1 MERRKMDI
9 LEQARKLRRLIE
21 SMAVNLDDE
30 TALDNIDVFPNWAV
44 GVSYEKDFR
53 VRYNEVLYKVLQN
66 HTSQEDW
73 TPDVAVS
80 LYVNIADPQEEFP
93 EWVQPTGSHDA
104 YNTGDKVSHNSKH
117 WISLVDANVWEP
129 TDEAITLW
137 ENVPIENEPVEE
149 PEVPEEPTVPEF
161 VQPTSPEDAYN
172 TGDRVLFNGLIYESL
187 IDNNVWSPEAYPQG
201 WQNVEVNNE

>member
-1 MERRKMDI
+1 MDI
-9 LEQARKLRRLIE
+9 LETARQFRAFIE
-21 SMAVNLDDE
+21 TMAENIDDE
-30 TALDNIDVFPNWAV
+30 TAKSHIDVFPLWKA
-44 GVSYEKDFR
+44 GEAYLKDFR
-53 VRYNEVLYKVLQN
+53 VRYNEVLYKVLQD
-66 HTSQEDW
+66 HVSQNDW
-73 TPDVAVS
+73 TPNIAVS
-80 LYVNIADPQEEFP
+80 LYVMVSDPTIEWP
-93 EWVQPTGSHDA
+93 EWIQPTGSHDA
-104 YNTGDKVSHNSKH
+104 YPLGSKVSHNSKH

-149 PEVPEEPTVPEF
+149 PEIPEIPEF

-172 TGDRVLFNGLIYESL
+172 TGDRVIFNGLIYESL